1 MGQNNIT
8 FLEVYCMRKF
18 LMISVAVFMMLAFV
32 ACGNGNNEDTAGIDT
47 QGIQEANDVYTGEV
61 DNSQDS
67 DIYDPIVEYD
77 NNEEEQSATPEPP
90 SETADSPAVT
100 TNAFEADSRDEFITA
115 QGLFDNTLTGHLPVQ
130 RNRADIGFAIG
141 SMNVHLRIICEDD
154 ILWGMGT
161 TDAGNFGMGN
171 GFMQFHEPIEILEN
185 IAFVEGQFAI
195 TNGGVLWHLGIGEAS
210 RRTLSAHD
218 ISVPWGLVGYPVR
231 LMDNVV
237 SVSSSSGHVLV
248 LTSNG
253 QVWGWGNNNR
263 GQVVYPPSND
273 HVPLT
278 LIMENA
284 VYVHAS
290 NFAQHQVSFAITAA
304 GETYVWGR
312 LVSGAGGYHD
322 IPVPV
327 RIEGIGELASIE
339 YGGTIISGIRTDGS
353 VATVE
358 WRHILSVDDETLTV
372 DPMVWDWD
380 DRSAIRSAVVG
391 FAPST
396 RIVLTDN
403 GYLRGMGGNTFST
416 VNLESTSSQND
427 WQTIRDD
434 IAYFVALD
442 RNIIAMDFEGQIW
455 GWGSN
460 ASGKLGQG
468 FESVIEGFTLI
479 NVGR

>member
-1 MGQNNIT
+1 MKKLLAMILIIFVLLALAACDNN
-8 FLEVYCMRKF
+8 
-18 LMISVAVFMMLAFV
+18 S
-32 ACGNGNNEDTAGIDT
+32 DTAGTEEEVQGTQQPSDT
-47 QGIQEANDVYTGEV
+47 HTTEADNGEEAYISDDVAG
-61 DNSQDS
+61 
-67 DIYDPIVEYD
+67 YD
-77 NNEEEQSATPEPP
+77 NGEDEQTTPPEPP
-90 SETADSPAVT
+90 VA
-100 TNAFEADSRDEFITA
+100 TNAFEAESRGEFIAA

-171 GFMQFHEPIEILEN
+171 GIMQFHEPIEILEN

-218 ISVPWGLVGYPVR
+218 VSVPWNLAGYPIR

-237 SVSSSSGHVLV
+237 SVSSSGGHVLV

-263 GQVVYPPSND
+263 GQVVYPPLND

-278 LIMENA
+278 FIMENIK
-284 VYVHAS
+284 YTHAS
-290 NFAQHQVSFAITAA
+290 SFAQHQVSFAISAT

-312 LVSGAGGYHD
+312 LSSGAGAYKD

-327 RIEGIGELASIE
+327 RIEGIGELANIE
-339 YGGTIISGIRTDGS
+339 YGGGIISGIRTDGS

-358 WRHILSVDDETLTV
+358 WRHILSIDDETLTV
-372 DPMVWDWD
+372 DPMIWDWD

-391 FAPST
+391 NLPST

-403 GYLRGMGGNTFST
+403 GYLRGMGGNTFSI
-416 VNLESTSSQND
+416 VNLESSSRQD
-427 WQTIRDD
+427 GWQTIRDD
-434 IAYFVALD
+434 ITYFVALD
-442 RNIIAMDFEGQIW
+442 RNIIAIDFEGQIW
-455 GWGSN
+455 GWGNN
-460 ASGKLGQG
+460 ASGQLGQG
-468 FESVIEGFTLI
+468 FESTIEGFTLI